1 MTNIIAS
8 IENTLTSS
16 DCAYTATQDCWA
28 NFLGYRA
35 SSIVDG
41 TISLNNV
48 IIVKQYLVHDYEHI
62 YVFIPLKAGDTIK
75 FNTSQFYKEYT
86 IYGVR

>member
-8 IENTLTSS
+8 KENTETSS

-28 NFLGYRA
+28 QIFGYR
-35 SSIVDG
+35 SGTVVDG
-41 TISLNNV
+41 VILLNNV
-48 IIVKQYLVHDYEHI
+48 EIVKQYLVHDYEHI
-62 YVFIPLKAGDTIK
+62 YAFIPLKAGDTIK
-75 FNTSQFYKEYT
+75 FNTTQFYKQYT

>member
-8 IENTLTSS
+8 IENIQTSS

-28 NFLGYRA
+28 NFFGYRA
-35 SSIVDG
+35 G
-41 TISLNNV
+41 TICNGVIYLNEKL
-48 IIVKQYLVHDYEHI
+48 ICEQYLVHDYEHI

-75 FNTSQFYKEYT
+75 FNTDNYFKSYS

>member
-8 IENTLTSS
+8 KENTQTSS

-28 NFLGYRA
+28 NFLGYKA
-35 SSIVDG
+35 STIVDG
-41 TISLNNV
+41 IISLNNV

-62 YVFIPLKAGDTIK
+62 YVFIPLKAGDMIK
-75 FNTSQFYKEYT
+75 FNTSQFYKQYT

>member
-8 IENTLTSS
+8 IANTITSS

-28 NFLGYRA
+28 KIWGYRG
-35 SSIVDG
+35 SDVVDG
-41 TISLNNV
+41 AISLNNV
-48 IIVKQYLVHDYEHI
+48 IIIEQYLAHDYEHI
-62 YVFIPLKAGDTIK
+62 YAFIPLKAGDTIK
-75 FNTSQFYKEYT
+75 FNTKQFYKQYT

>member
-8 IENTLTSS
+8 IANSQTSS

-28 NFLGYRA
+28 QLLGYKGGTV
-35 SSIVDG
+35 VDG
-41 TISLNNV
+41 VILLNNAY
-48 IIVKQYLVHDYEHI
+48 IVEQNLVHDYEHI
-62 YVFIPLKAGDTIK
+62 YAFIPLKAGDTIK
-75 FNTSQFYKEYT
+75 FNTSQFYKRYT